1 MYSTI
6 LCLDYLK
13 LRKIINRTIETTTP
27 LFQQSIIVYNPFP
40 MNISINGEQRTLED
54 GLNLQQL
61 ISILE
66 LENKRLAIEVNQEI
80 IPRSEHASYTLKQDD
95 KVEIVQA
102 IGGG

>member
-6 LCLDYLK
+6 SCLVYLK
-13 LRKIINRTIETTTP
+13 HRKIINSAIETTTP
-27 LFQQSIIVYNPFP
+27 LFQQGIIVYNPFP
-40 MNISINGEQRTLED
+40 MNIAINGEQRTLED

-61 ISILE
+61 ISMLD

-80 IPRSEHASYTLKQDD
+80 IPRSEHASYILKQDD
-95 KVEIVQA
+95 KIEIVQA